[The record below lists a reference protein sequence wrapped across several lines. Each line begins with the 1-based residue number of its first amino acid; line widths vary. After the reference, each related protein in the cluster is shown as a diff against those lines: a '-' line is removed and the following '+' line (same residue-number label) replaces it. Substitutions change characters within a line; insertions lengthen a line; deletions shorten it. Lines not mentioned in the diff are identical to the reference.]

1 MAHNGVEGPKETP
14 PHRTRHQITRSISE
28 LSSPIRLHRHH
39 SHRAVKERERDGLSP
54 APQAAIPMT
63 QTRMSLDG
71 SRSDGVTPNLSPN
84 ASRRTSILIAPT
96 DEPSA
101 TVSSTTTPAPP
112 NLLTSKVPTE
122 DDIARERQKAA
133 VRESGL
139 KKSLTELEA
148 FSTATTRH
156 LDDTYY
162 SVLEKLGTL
171 QSTIVALK
179 ELAGLSQQMNNTFGS
194 EAEELVTEVNSQL
207 DAFGQ
212 FEEQQK
218 RVERLQSRIH
228 IGREKITVLSGRV
241 DVVRDR
247 IESWERADR
256 EWQERTRKRLKAFW
270 VVTSIVTFIMLLLL
284 VSAQYA
290 PESLEG
296 STVHLAN
303 ESLNTLRN
311 VTGVGANLLWPDTD
325 AEDGRVEETLNGTE
339 TAEAPSISTDILRA
353 FDEL

>member
-1 MAHNGVEGPKETP
+1 MTHNGAEGPKEIP
-14 PHRTRHQITRSISE
+14 PQRARHQITRSISE

-39 SHRAVKERERDGLSP
+39 SHRAAKERERDGLNPVLQS
-54 APQAAIPMT
+54 AIPMA

-71 SRSDGVTPNLSPN
+71 SRSDSMTPNLSPN
-84 ASRRTSILIAPT
+84 ASRRTSIFIAPT
-96 DEPSA
+96 DEPPV
-101 TVSSTTTPAPP
+101 TMLPTNTPAPP
-112 NLLTSKVPTE
+112 SLLTSKVSAE
-122 DDIARERQKAA
+122 DAISRERQKAT

-139 KKSLTELEA
+139 KKSLTDVEA
-148 FSTATTRH
+148 FSTATTRR

-162 SVLEKLGTL
+162 SVLERLGTL

-179 ELAGLSQQMNNTFGS
+179 ELAGLSQQMNNTFRI
-194 EAEELVTEVNSQL
+194 EAEELVADISSQL

-212 FEEQQK
+212 FKEQQK

-270 VVTSIVTFIMLLLL
+270 VVTSIIAFIMLLLL
-284 VSAQYA
+284 VSAQYT
-290 PESLEG
+290 PEGLEG
-296 STVHLAN
+296 STVRRAN
-303 ESLNTLRN
+303 ESLNTLRDA
-311 VTGVGANLLWPDTD
+311 TGGGTNLLWPDGEVEGSR
-325 AEDGRVEETLNGTE
+325 AEGTPNGTE
-339 TAEAPSISTDILRA
+339 TAEVHSVSADILRA